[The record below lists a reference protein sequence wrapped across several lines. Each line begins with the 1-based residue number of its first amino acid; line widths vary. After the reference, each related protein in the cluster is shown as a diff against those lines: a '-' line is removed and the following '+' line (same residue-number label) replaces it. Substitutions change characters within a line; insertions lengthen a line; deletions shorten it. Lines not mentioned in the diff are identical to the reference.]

1 VLEEENTTMPE
12 QLSPEE
18 QRREM
23 RRRFDATN
31 KTADDLR
38 ETRRDIDAVKQS
50 EEKKRRSTSD
60 AGAQQQNEPGQNTGE
75 TPAD

>member
-1 VLEEENTTMPE
+1 VLEKENTTMPE

-38 ETRRDIDAVKQS
+38 ETRRDVDAAKQS
-50 EEKKRRSTSD
+50 EERKRRSTPD
-60 AGAQQQNEPGQNTGE
+60 TGAQEENEPG
-75 TPAD
+75 

>member
-1 VLEEENTTMPE
+1 MPE

-38 ETRRDIDAVKQS
+38 ETRRDLDAIKQS
-50 EEKKRRSTSD
+50 EERKRRSTPD
-60 AGAQQQNEPGQNTGE
+60 TGPQQQNEPGQGAGE
-75 TPAD
+75 TPVD